1 MTTKAQPLSINSP
14 TRPVLS
20 QTDLIQNLTALNQ
33 IAQTLNQAVDMR
45 TALTETL
52 ARLVEL
58 MGLETGW
65 IFLIDSTA
73 QERWWG
79 EGYVLVAHHNL
90 PLALALDNADAW
102 MGDCECQGLCNTRRL
117 TGAYNEVRCSR
128 LLSVSGDRRG
138 LTIHAS
144 APLRSGDLT
153 LGILNVAGPD
163 WSSFSPQ
170 ALALLSNVG
179 SQMGIA
185 LERARLFGLLQERR
199 IHEQTALLN
208 LSKQL
213 LSHLDLEDMMDYLV
227 GEVRHLLRADACA
240 LLLPDEESGG
250 LVFCAASG
258 WRSDPVAE
266 RRRVPADERSGPG
279 LVMRTQQLLQVEDIQ
294 ASDLELW
301 TSDWLRAEGF
311 RGHTLVPLIAEGLA
325 IGAMVLDTYQPRLMD
340 QDEVRFLRLMVNQ
353 AAIALEK
360 ARLRQEEIKQQKL
373 EQELTIARQIQLT
386 FLPKVLPLVPGWEFA
401 AYYQAARMVGGDF
414 YDFFELPGEPG
425 QLGMVIADVTDKGV
439 PAALFM
445 ALSRTLIRTT
455 ALSGRSPGVALTR
468 ANQLILKDS
477 QTDTFVSAF
486 YAALDTYGGK
496 LAYANAGHNLPLWL
510 QAATGELR
518 ELAARGIVLGVLY
531 DINLEECEIN
541 VAPGDLLVFYTDG
554 VTEAMDAD
562 KQVFGED
569 GLRAAVTAKPKA
581 SAQEV
586 LEAIVQAVNTFTGN
600 TPQSDDITL
609 FVVKRHAL

>member
-1 MTTKAQPLSINSP
+1 MTITAQQLLINSP
-14 TRPVLS
+14 KRPVRS
-20 QTDLIQNLTALNQ
+20 QSDLVQNLNALNK
-33 IAQTLNQAVDMR
+33 IAQTLNQAVDIR
-45 TALTETL
+45 SALNAALEQ
-52 ARLVEL
+52 LVEL

-65 IFLIDSTA
+65 ILLVDPTA

-90 PLALALDNADAW
+90 PPALAPDNEDAW
-102 MGDCECQGLCNTRRL
+102 MGDCECQDLCNTRRL

-128 LLSVSGDRRG
+128 LASVSGDQRG
-138 LTIHAS
+138 LTVHAS
-144 APLRSGDLT
+144 APLRSGDLA

-163 WSSFSPQ
+163 WPSFSPQ

-185 LERARLFGLLQERR
+185 LERARLFDLLQDRR

-213 LSHLDLEDMMDYLV
+213 LSRLDLQGLMDYLV
-227 GEVRHLLRADACA
+227 GEVQKLIGADACA
-240 LLLPDEESGG
+240 LLLPDEESGD
-250 LVFCAASG
+250 LAFLAASG

-279 LVMRTQQLLQVEDIQ
+279 LVMRTRQLLQVEDIQ
-294 ASDLELW
+294 ACDLDLW

-311 RGHTLVPLIAEGLA
+311 RSHTVVPLIAEGLA
-325 IGAMVLDTYQPRLMD
+325 IGAMVIDTYQPRLMD
-340 QDEVRFLRLMVNQ
+340 EDEVRFLRLMVNQ
-353 AAIALEK
+353 AAIAIEK
-360 ARLRQEEIKQQKL
+360 ARLRREEIKQQRL
-373 EQELTIARQIQLT
+373 EQELAIAQQIQLT
-386 FLPKVLPLVPGWEFA
+386 FLPKVMPLVPGWEFA

-425 QLGMVIADVTDKGV
+425 RLGMVIADVTDKGV

-455 ALSGRSPGVALTR
+455 ALNGRSPGAALSR
-468 ANQLILKDS
+468 ANQLILNDS
-477 QTDTFVSAF
+477 QASKFVSTF
-486 YAALDTYGGK
+486 YAALDTGGGK
-496 LAYANAGHNLPLWL
+496 LAYANAGHNPPLWL
-510 QAATGELR
+510 QVATGELR
-518 ELAARGIVLGVLY
+518 ELAGRGIVLGLFS
-531 DINLEECEIN
+531 DIVLEEREIS

-554 VTEAMDAD
+554 VTEAMNAD
-562 KQVFGED
+562 KQLFGED
-569 GLRAAVTAKPKA
+569 GLRAAMTANPEA

-586 LEAIVQAVNTFTGN
+586 LDGIMQAVNTFTGN
-600 TPQSDDITL
+600 TPQSDDLTL
-609 FVVKRHAL
+609 FVVKRDTL